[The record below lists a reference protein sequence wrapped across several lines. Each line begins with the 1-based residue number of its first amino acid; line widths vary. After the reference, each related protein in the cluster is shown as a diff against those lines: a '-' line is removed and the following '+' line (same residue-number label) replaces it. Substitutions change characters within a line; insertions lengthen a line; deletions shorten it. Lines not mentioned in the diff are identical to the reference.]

1 MSKKNSNL
9 GNLLYLIKNL
19 GRFVYEFRITH
30 PARKEFGKYPSTSSI
45 LPPCNISNIGNIFI
59 EDYVT
64 IKPGLRIIN
73 TPQEKV
79 TIKRYSSLAADCT
92 IVTNSHTATVSI
104 PIFLLAK
111 TFINDRSADVT
122 IGEEVW
128 LGTRSTILAGSSVG
142 RGSIIAAGSVVT
154 KSVPPYA
161 LVAGV
166 PAKIIAVKFSLE
178 DIERHEAALY
188 PPKERMTHEELENLF
203 ATYYSDKKV
212 FGCSTPLTTEQ
223 IAVLESMKAKRN
235 LKEYPN
241 FNMK

>member
-1 MSKKNSNL
+1 MGTISNFIFL
-9 GNLLYLIKNL
+9 VKNL
-19 GRFVYEFRITH
+19 RSSLYEYRRTH
-30 PARKEFGKYPSTSSI
+30 PSPKDFGRLDGTSHVDAPNSI
-45 LPPCNISNIGNIFI
+45 TYKKGIYID
-59 EDYVT
+59 EQVR
-64 IKPGLRIIN
+64 IKTNLRIIN
-73 TPQEKV
+73 TSNEKV
-79 TIKRYSSLAADCT
+79 FIKKYSSIAADCT
-92 IVTNSHTATVSI
+92 IVTNSHRSTVTI
-104 PIFLLAK
+104 PHCLLGPSH
-111 TFINDRSADVT
+111 INDKSTDVT
-122 IGEEVW
+122 INEDVW
-128 LGTRSTILAGSSVG
+128 VGTRVTILAGVNLG
-142 RGSIIAAGSVVT
+142 RGCIASAGAVIT